1 MNRKFFSKYDSILLL
16 VIFLIAGVVYF
27 WPRFFA
33 EDQKTVEIYADTA
46 LVEQIDCSQLL
57 NPTEYEI
64 NGVVI
69 EVSSAGA
76 RILSSPCPDQIC
88 VRQGELRENGDTA
101 VCAPQRVVVKITTK
115 EKKQQDAI
123 VY

>member
-1 MNRKFFSKYDSILLL
+1 M
-16 VIFLIAGVVYF
+16 IFLIAGVVYF

-57 NPTEYEI
+57 KPTEYEI

-101 VCAPQRVVVKITTK
+101 VCAPQRVVVKMTTK

>member
-1 MNRKFFSKYDSILLL
+1 MTRKFFSKYDSILLL

-27 WPRFFA
+27 LPRFFA

-57 NPTEYEI
+57 KPTEYEI

-101 VCAPQRVVVKITTK
+101 VCAPQRVVVKMTTK